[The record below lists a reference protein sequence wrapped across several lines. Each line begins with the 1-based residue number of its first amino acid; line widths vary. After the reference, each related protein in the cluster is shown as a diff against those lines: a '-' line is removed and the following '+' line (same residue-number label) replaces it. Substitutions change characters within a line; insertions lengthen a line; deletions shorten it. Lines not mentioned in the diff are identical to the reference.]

1 MPRLSRQDSPLVVW
15 HANVNGLRG
24 RVEEVRAAAASA
36 FAVSIQDTRIRRSE
50 TAAEVWRRGWPEYR
64 VYQFLH
70 DDNGCGC
77 ALLVRASLQQREV
90 LRVTRNRHR
99 LLGVEVTL
107 PGGRR
112 LTLSSLY
119 APPSNHG
126 LAFDTELL
134 WRALEPTCAVVV
146 GDLNARSEELGCRS
160 SNVHGGALLNFLE
173 SSGAVVLNDP
183 GRPTFAHTAYNTAD
197 CLDWAL
203 STVSAAGVFSCS
215 VGEDFQLSVTTPS
228 YCSSIRILIH
238 VI

>member
-64 VYQFLH
+64 VYEFLH

-90 LRVTRNRHR
+90 LRDTRNRHR

-112 LTLSSLY
+112 LTVSSLY
-119 APPSNHG
+119 ALRPI
-126 LAFDTELL
+126 T
-134 WRALEPTCAVVV
+134 ALRSTRSCFGERWSRCALSSSAISTR
-146 GDLNARSEELGCRS
+146 DRRSW
-160 SNVHGGALLNFLE
+160 
-173 SSGAVVLNDP
+173 AV
-183 GRPTFAHTAYNTAD
+183 GRPTCTAVPF
-197 CLDWAL
+197 
-203 STVSAAGVFSCS
+203 STSWSRAAPLC
-215 VGEDFQLSVTTPS
+215 
-228 YCSSIRILIH
+228 
-238 VI
+238 